1 MKSSQVS
8 DKMYLN
14 KYERADA
21 KVSRAIGS
29 RYNVEH
35 SSHTSAYLNAISDV
49 LSSSEVQEL
58 KKFEHHH
65 SMTRFQHCLNVS
77 YYSYLTCRKLGFN
90 AEQAARAGLLHDLYA
105 SSPKCTKEHLKNHP
119 QLALENARKSFKLTK
134 VEADVILKHMW
145 PLRKGRP
152 KYPESYV
159 VMFTD
164 KYIALIEYCIYLS
177 HSAKKITKKSNKS

>member
-90 AEQAARAGLLHDLYA
+90 AEQAARAERAD
-105 SSPKCTKEHLKNHP
+105 S
-119 QLALENARKSFKLTK
+119 ARGTF
-134 VEADVILKHMW
+134 A
-145 PLRKGRP
+145 
-152 KYPESYV
+152 
-159 VMFTD
+159 
-164 KYIALIEYCIYLS
+164 
-177 HSAKKITKKSNKS
+177 